1 MDRNDLAELRR
12 NYSLSELSKG
22 SVARDPFEQFSQW
35 MDEALRSE
43 LLDAT
48 AMNLATSSPD
58 GRVSSRVVLL
68 KGFDQAG
75 FVFFTNYESRKS
87 ADLSINPYAS
97 LHFFW
102 AQLERQINIRGSVA
116 RVTDEESDE
125 YFASRP
131 FESRISAVAS
141 HQSQKVESRKAL
153 EDRVAELNNK
163 YADGLV
169 PRPTNWGGYRLSPE
183 RFEFWQGRENRLHDR
198 ICYELLNRNWTI
210 SRLSP

>member
-22 SVARDPFEQFSQW
+22 SVALDPFEQFSRW
-35 MDEALRSE
+35 MDDALRSE

-75 FVFFTNYESRKS
+75 FVFYTNYESRKS
-87 ADLSINPYAS
+87 WDLAANPNAA

-102 AQLERQINIRGSVA
+102 AQLERQINIIG
-116 RVTDEESDE
+116 RVVRVSAEESDE

-131 FESRISAVAS
+131 FESRISALAS

-153 EDRVAELNNK
+153 EDRVAELTK
-163 YADGLV
+163 KFADGNV
-169 PRPTNWGGYRLSPE
+169 PRPQNWGGYCVSPE
-183 RFEFWQGRENRLHDR
+183 RFEFWQGRESRLHDR
-198 ICYELLNRNWTI
+198 ICYELASGDWTI